1 MIDTLTAE
9 LKQTNLNLYHLN
21 FLEAILYSHEQWLHS
36 MKCLDIDIKKQI
48 VEIERIKNIK
58 RDIEAVKLKKRS
70 KDD

>member
-1 MIDTLTAE
+1 ME
-9 LKQTNLNLYHLN
+9 NHVSLN

-36 MKCLDIDIKKQI
+36 MKCLDIDIKTQI

-58 RDIEAVKLKKRS
+58 RDIEAVKSNKRI